1 MRKKGFLGF
10 GRLLEGLRASRN
22 DRGPQ
27 YVIEAINSEMG
38 KDVHTVLVP
47 MCGYK
52 LLVSRDPRN
61 IKTVLARNAADW
73 DVSEYRTASWK
84 PMLGQGIFTSRGD
97 D

>member
-27 YVIEAINSEMG
+27 YVIEAIDSEMG
-38 KDVHTVLVP
+38 KDVYTVLVP
-47 MCGYK
+47 MCGYN
-52 LLVSRDPRN
+52 LLVSRDPEN
-61 IKTVLARNAADW
+61 IRTVLARRAADW
-73 DVSEYRTASWK
+73 DVSEYRTASWE
-84 PMLGQGIFTSRGD
+84 PMLGRGIFTSRGD